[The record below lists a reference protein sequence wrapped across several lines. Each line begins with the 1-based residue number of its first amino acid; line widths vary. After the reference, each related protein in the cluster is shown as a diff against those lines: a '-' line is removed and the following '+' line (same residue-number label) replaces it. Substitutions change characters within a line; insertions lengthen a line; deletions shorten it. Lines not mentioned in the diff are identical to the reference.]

1 VTAFSTFVEV
11 LVVTTVEEIQAI
23 ENVFASMGVDNIQKN
38 YKAKTMGCV
47 YQLFEIFREAIT
59 GTGSEKVGNLISERW
74 KQDRFTS
81 AIKRKKVLT
90 GVVSML
96 HYCHKLD
103 AVVSEIPYPG

>member
-1 VTAFSTFVEV
+1 MTAFSTFVKV

-23 ENVFASMGVDNIQKN
+23 ENVFAGMGVDNIQKN

-47 YQLFEIFREAIT
+47 YQLFEIFRDPIT
-59 GTGSEKVGNLISERW
+59 GTCSEKAGNLISERW
-74 KQDRFTS
+74 KQDRITS
-81 AIKRKKVLT
+81 AMRWKTVLT

-103 AVVSEIPYPG
+103 AVVSEIFYPR